1 MVHLHVCLLQSYITS
16 WSWFLVVCHAYRRH
30 FGFIVLLDEM
40 LSADSQN
47 SGQRGFQVLWFPVVE
62 LLLWDQL
69 RISQQ
74 QMPFKIVCMY
84 VCFNLQQDHLLFAWI
99 QKGDAC
105 VSEHPEREGKSL
117 KTAGAV
123 KVLTAGINPTLCV
136 IHSQADVGDTWFSS
150 SLFSV
155 SGIWTESC
163 ETRRMPNSLRRG
175 LVTVTLSF
183 LMFH

>member
-1 MVHLHVCLLQSYITS
+1 MPTDAILGSSSCSMSL
-16 WSWFLVVCHAYRRH
+16 
-30 FGFIVLLDEM
+30 EM
-40 LSADSQN
+40 LTADSQN
-47 SGQRGFQVLWFPVVE
+47 SGQRGFQVLWFPSRTTAVGSAQNQPAAPRTNAFQ
-62 LLLWDQL
+62 D
-69 RISQQ
+69 
-74 QMPFKIVCMY
+74 CMY
-84 VCFNLQQDHLLFAWI
+84 VCFNLQQDQLLFAWI
-99 QKGDAC
+99 QKGDAR

-136 IHSQADVGDTWFSS
+136 IHSQADIGDAWFSS